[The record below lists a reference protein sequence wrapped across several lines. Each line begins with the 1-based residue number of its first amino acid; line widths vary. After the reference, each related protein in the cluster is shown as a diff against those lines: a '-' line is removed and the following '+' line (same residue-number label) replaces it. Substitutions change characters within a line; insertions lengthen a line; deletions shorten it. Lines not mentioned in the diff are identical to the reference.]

1 MNQNIG
7 TVIKQLRRR
16 HKVGQGDLAETL
28 GVSVQAVSKWET
40 GKANPDLYLLPKLA
54 EYFGV
59 SIDSLFAGIQDV
71 QELSREDSEQLEVNN
86 YGWTELTKNN
96 WQGTILPDYGPYTPT
111 EEQLHLLGD
120 VRGKA
125 VLEICCGCGESLLWL
140 KEQGAGELWG
150 LDISSERVDKA
161 EKMLANSDWKGKL
174 FISPMELDPGIPH
187 CYFDLVFSIY
197 GLGWTTDPDKT
208 IRLISEYLKPGG
220 RIIFS
225 WDNPL
230 MQCIDAVDGRYVLSR
245 SYVDER
251 VIDFEKSGSRLC
263 LHNWKL
269 STYLNCLSNH
279 GFLIE
284 QVIEESAYNPEDAD
298 IFQEG
303 KYYSA
308 GLARLINNVI
318 IIKARKR

>member
-1 MNQNIG
+1 MDQSIG
-7 TVIKQLRRR
+7 TTIQQLRCR
-16 HKVGQGDLAETL
+16 HKIGQGDLAKTL
-28 GVSVQAVSKWET
+28 GVSAQAVSKWET

-59 SIDSLFAGIQDV
+59 SIDSLFAGVQDT
-71 QELSREDSEQLEVNN
+71 QELSREVAEQLEVNN

-96 WQGTILPDYGPYTPT
+96 WQGTLLPNYGPYTPT
-111 EEQLHLLGD
+111 EDQLHLLGD

-125 VLEICCGCGESLLWL
+125 VLEVCCGCGESLLWL

-150 LDISSERVDKA
+150 LDISAERIDKA
-161 EKMLANSDWKGKL
+161 EKLLAN
-174 FISPMELDPGIPH
+174 
-187 CYFDLVFSIY
+187 FDLVFSIY

-208 IRLISEYLKPGG
+208 IKHIGEYLKPGG

-230 MQCIDAVDGRYVLSR
+230 MQCIDAVDGRYILSR

-251 VIDFEKSGSRLC
+251 DIDIQKRDSRLR

-269 STYLNCLSNH
+269 SIYLNCLSNH
-279 GFLIE
+279 GFLVE
-284 QVIEESAYNPEDAD
+284 QVVEESAYDPREAD
-298 IFQEG
+298 IFREG

-308 GLARLINNVI
+308 GLARVINNAV